1 MEMKVVKD
9 AAISIRVEQALKER
23 LDAAA
28 AAEGMTLAAFVER
41 ALEVHSHGGRLPTWM
56 LIYPEVN
63 HSAKTGTTIK
73 LPVANGWPLALLPIE
88 HAEMLGKQLLQA
100 VDVAKRT
107 LAAPDVMKGYTTD
120 PDEADRIRQID

>member
-1 MEMKVVKD
+1 VD
-9 AAISIRVEQALKER
+9 SALKAR
-23 LDAAA
+23 LEAAA

-41 ALEVHSHGGRLPTWM
+41 TLEVHSRGGSLPTWM

-63 HSAKTGTTIK
+63 VSAKTGTTIK

-100 VDVAKRT
+100 VGVAKRAV
-107 LAAPDVMKGYTTD
+107 AAPDVMKGYTTD
-120 PDEADRIRQID
+120 PDEADRMPD